1 MSAGGVRQWCRMFKN
16 GRTNVHD
23 EGRAGRPTVVTQ
35 ELVQMIDEKVR
46 ENRRFTISELFHQFP
61 QISRALLHFF

>member
-23 EGRAGRPTVVTQ
+23 EERAGRPTVVTGNSWQ
-35 ELVQMIDEKVR
+35 LSFGTEE
-46 ENRRFTISELFHQFP
+46 EYC
-61 QISRALLHFF
+61 

>member
-1 MSAGGVRQWCRMFKN
+1 MFKN

-23 EGRAGRPTVVTQ
+23 EERAGRPTVVTQ

-46 ENRRFTISELFHQFP
+46 ENSRFTISELSHQFP
-61 QISRALLHFF
+61 QISLALLHKVITES